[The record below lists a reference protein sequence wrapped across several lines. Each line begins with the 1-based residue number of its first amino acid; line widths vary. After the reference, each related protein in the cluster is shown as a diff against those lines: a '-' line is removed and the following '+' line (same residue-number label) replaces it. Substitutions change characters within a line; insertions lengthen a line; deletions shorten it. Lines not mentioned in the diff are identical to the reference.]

1 VRPPTAEADER
12 LDVIRISLEHSLDRP
27 VGTITHP
34 ARHTARPGRPL
45 DREAKTDSL
54 HEAVDSYVSALALHQ
69 DIRAGVT
76 LPGTKSA
83 RVTKR
88 EQPDPAVEGFLALA
102 SARLAPRTVEAYRRD
117 LADIAGWLGRS
128 PVDATSDELASYVAQ
143 LRADGLAATTIARRL
158 AAVRSF
164 FRHQVLLGARTDNP
178 AASVELPK
186 RRRTLPRTLSP
197 AEVERL
203 LDAAVGT
210 TPLDLRNRAL
220 GELLYGAGLR
230 VSESVGL
237 ERQSVD
243 LENRLVR
250 CLGKG
255 SKERVVPIGR
265 EAAEAVR
272 RYLSRGRPY
281 LDRRHR
287 QELFL
292 NARGGPLTRAG
303 VFLILRRLAGKA
315 GLEPERIHPHL
326 LRHSFATHLLE
337 GGADLRAVQEMLGH
351 ADLATTEL
359 YTHVSDRRRRELYF
373 QAHPHARRKKPATQT
388 RK

>member
-1 VRPPTAEADER
+1 VTTRQ
-12 LDVIRISLEHSLDRP
+12 LD
-27 VGTITHP
+27 
-34 ARHTARPGRPL
+34 
-45 DREAKTDSL
+45 
-54 HEAVDSYVSALALHQ
+54 
-69 DIRAGVT
+69 
-76 LPGTKSA
+76 
-83 RVTKR
+83 
-88 EQPDPAVEGFLALA
+88 PDVEGFLALA
-102 SARLAPRTVEAYRRD
+102 AARLAPRTVEAYRRD
-117 LADIAGWLGRS
+117 LAHLAVWLGRS
-128 PVDATSDELASYVAQ
+128 PAAATTDDLAAYVAQ
-143 LRADGLAATTIARRL
+143 LRADGLAPTTIARRL

-178 AASVELPK
+178 AANVVLPK

-203 LDAAVGT
+203 IDAAAGT
-210 TPLDLRNRAL
+210 TPRAL
-220 GELLYGAGLR
+220 RDQALAELLYGAGLR
-230 VSESVGL
+230 VSEAVSL
-237 ERQSVD
+237 DRQSVD

-250 CLGKG
+250 CIGKG
-255 SKERVVPIGR
+255 NKERIVPVGR
-265 EAAEAVR
+265 EATNALR
-272 RYLSRGRPY
+272 RYLARGRPH

-287 QELFL
+287 PELFL
-292 NARGGPLTRAG
+292 NAHGGPLTRAG
-303 VFLILRRLAGKA
+303 VFLVLRRLAAKA

-373 QAHPHARRKKPATQT
+373 QAHPHARRKKHATQT

>member
-1 VRPPTAEADER
+1 
-12 LDVIRISLEHSLDRP
+12 
-27 VGTITHP
+27 
-34 ARHTARPGRPL
+34 
-45 DREAKTDSL
+45 
-54 HEAVDSYVSALALHQ
+54 
-69 DIRAGVT
+69 VT
-76 LPGTKSA
+76 TRQL
-83 RVTKR
+83 
-88 EQPDPAVEGFLALA
+88 DPAVEGFLALA
-102 SARLAPRTVEAYRRD
+102 AARLAPRTVEAYRRD
-117 LADIAGWLGRS
+117 LAHLAAWLDRPPAEAS
-128 PVDATSDELASYVAQ
+128 TDDLAAYVAQ
-143 LRADGLAATTIARRL
+143 LRADGLAPTTIARRL

-164 FRHQVLLGARTDNP
+164 FRHQVLLGARTENP
-178 AASVELPK
+178 AANVELPK

-203 LDAAVGT
+203 IDAAAGT
-210 TPLDLRNRAL
+210 TPRAL
-220 GELLYGAGLR
+220 RDQALAELLYGAGLR
-230 VSESVGL
+230 VSEAVSL
-237 ERQSVD
+237 DRQSVD

-250 CLGKG
+250 CIGKG
-255 SKERVVPIGR
+255 NKERIVPVGR
-265 EAAEAVR
+265 AATNALR
-272 RYLSRGRPY
+272 RYLARGRPH

-292 NARGGPLTRAG
+292 NAHGGPLTRAG
-303 VFLILRRLAGKA
+303 VFLVLRRLAAKA

-373 QAHPHARRKKPATQT
+373 QAHPHARRQKHATQP

>member
-1 VRPPTAEADER
+1 
-12 LDVIRISLEHSLDRP
+12 
-27 VGTITHP
+27 
-34 ARHTARPGRPL
+34 
-45 DREAKTDSL
+45 
-54 HEAVDSYVSALALHQ
+54 
-69 DIRAGVT
+69 
-76 LPGTKSA
+76 
-83 RVTKR
+83 VTK
-88 EQPDPAVEGFLALA
+88 QGSDPAVEGFLALA

-117 LADIAGWLGRS
+117 LAHLTDWLGRS
-128 PVDATSDELASYVAQ
+128 PAEASTDDLAAYVAQ

-164 FRHQVLLGARTDNP
+164 FRHQVLLGARADNP
-178 AASVELPK
+178 AATVELPK
-186 RRRTLPRTLSP
+186 RRRALPRTLSP

-203 LDAAVGT
+203 LDAAAGT
-210 TPLDLRNRAL
+210 TPPAMRNRAL
-220 GELLYGAGLR
+220 TELLYGAGLR
-230 VSESVGL
+230 VSEAVAL
-237 ERQSVD
+237 DRQSVD
-243 LENRLVR
+243 LEQRLVR
-250 CLGKG
+250 AFGKG

-265 EAAEAVR
+265 EAADALR

-281 LDRRHR
+281 LDKRHR

-292 NARGGPLTRAG
+292 NAHGGALTRAG
-303 VFLILRRLAGKA
+303 AFWILRRLAGKA

-373 QAHPHARRKKPATQT
+373 QAHPHARRPKDATRA